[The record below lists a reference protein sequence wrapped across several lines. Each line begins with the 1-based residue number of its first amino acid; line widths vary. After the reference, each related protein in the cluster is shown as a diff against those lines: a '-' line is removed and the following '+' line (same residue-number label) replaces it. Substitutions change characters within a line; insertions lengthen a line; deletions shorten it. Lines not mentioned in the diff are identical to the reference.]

1 MHDLYSSNRKKVMII
16 DENREEI
23 KKNIS
28 YTLDLFIVQDL
39 WQVHC
44 QIVSIIFP
52 KEFIE
57 LNVNLYMMIKTAKLA
72 ELNISTAIV
81 FLNIQTLKTI

>member
-23 KKNIS
+23 KKYIS
-28 YTLDLFIVQDL
+28 YTLDLFKVQDL
-39 WQVHC
+39 WQVRY

-81 FLNIQTLKTI
+81 FLNIQTLKII

>member
-23 KKNIS
+23 KKYIS

-39 WQVHC
+39 WQVRY

-81 FLNIQTLKTI
+81 FLNIQTLKII